1 MWILFP
7 SLAVIVAGTY
17 LGFDLRK
24 WYRRAPLRREWK
36 ARAVTFRTELDWVR
50 YQPDSEMKRMEI
62 FVRGDMFRVGAPFG
76 LILGLSEY
84 FRAPETT
91 IAVSRSPLRI
101 YGIEGRRE
109 WIVVRTIR
117 EDREFQLSL
126 TKRFFLDEVWNA
138 LVAAG
143 AIPRSDGPTRRDRLL
158 L

>member
-1 MWILFP
+1 M
-7 SLAVIVAGTY
+7 TY
-17 LGFDLRK
+17 LGFDLRE

-76 LILGLSEY
+76 LIPGLNAY

-109 WIVVRTIR
+109 WIMVRSKQG
-117 EDREFQLSL
+117 DREVQLSL

-143 AIPRSDGPTRRDRLL
+143 AIPRSDGPARRDRLL
-158 L
+158 P